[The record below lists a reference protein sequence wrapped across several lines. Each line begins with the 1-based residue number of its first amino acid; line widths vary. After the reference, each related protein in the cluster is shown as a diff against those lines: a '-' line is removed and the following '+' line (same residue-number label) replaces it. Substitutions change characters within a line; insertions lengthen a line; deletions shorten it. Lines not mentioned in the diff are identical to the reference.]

1 MQEAIDIAL
10 NVSLVTHLILIAFAV
25 WRVWNGENAIDRLI
39 AVDLTGTLI
48 LAVLVIITLREQQGL
63 YLDVAMGLAA
73 LGFTATVLLGKY
85 FADQRLS

>member
-1 MQEAIDIAL
+1 MQEVIDIAL
-10 NVSLVTHLILIAFAV
+10 NVSLVIHLVLIGFAL
-25 WRVWNGENAIDRLI
+25 WRVWYGENAIDRLI

-48 LAVLVIITLREQQGL
+48 LAVLVIVTLREQQGL

-73 LGFTATVLLGKY
+73 LGFTGTVLLGKY